1 MPNTFTDSRA
11 LTAQELT
18 RIGEAI
24 AGNFYFPTAAGG
36 ATTQSSPAAM
46 SVDVAAITQG
56 FAVIDGTVSNVTMV
70 ADLVDSNGIVLGT
83 PASKTYTAA
92 EAVAAGVTGT
102 QAQAFQ
108 AASNTLT
115 ANYQTSVLG
124 A

>member
-1 MPNTFTDSRA
+1 M
-11 LTAQELT
+11 
-18 RIGEAI
+18 
-24 AGNFYFPTAAGG
+24 
-36 ATTQSSPAAM
+36 ATVNRDIQ
-46 SVDVAAITQG
+46 
-56 FAVIDGTVSNVTMV
+56 FRKNAVVVRFNIDGTVSNVTMV
-70 ADLVDSNGIVLGT
+70 ADLVDSNGVVLGT

-108 AASNTLT
+108 QASNTLT